1 MKHDEKPTYNGW
13 SNHETWAVN
22 LWISNEEGSYRYWTD
37 RTRELIAEC
46 ADEDADRSA
55 LSRLAEEL
63 KESVHESCAIDKAS
77 LAADLMNAALGEV
90 DWCEIARS
98 MIDDET
104 PPAPEPERIDPPL
117 TTGDQPSEYEVLAS
131 YTRADA
137 LADGTLID
145 VTPTAKQA
153 GFRYPVALTQA
164 AWGRCVEIP
173 TGVTGQDQAGRLWD
187 VLTMMGHAS
196 RSAGKGRREVR
207 FQVFVLNDNRSP
219 KPVQLKSVCGPSD
232 DLSPC
237 VTVMLPEED

>member
-13 SNHETWAVN
+13 SNYETWVVN
-22 LWISNEEGSYRYWTD
+22 LWLSNEEGSYRYWMD
-37 RTRELIAEC
+37 RTREVIAEC
-46 ADEDADRSA
+46 TDDDDDRSA

-63 KESVHESCAIDKAS
+63 KESTHEACAIEKAS
-77 LAADLMNAALGEV
+77 LASDLMNAALGEV

-98 MIDDET
+98 MIEDHTPEAPDD
-104 PPAPEPERIDPPL
+104 PDLIHA
-117 TTGDQPSEYEVLAS
+117 
-131 YTRADA
+131 YTRAEA

-145 VTPTAKQA
+145 VTPTAKDA
-153 GFRYPVALTQA
+153 GFRYPVALTRA

-187 VLTMMGHAS
+187 VLTMMRHAS
-196 RSAGKGRREVR
+196 RSAGEGRREVR
-207 FQVFVLNDNRSP
+207 FQVLVLNDHRSP
-219 KPVQLKSVCGPSD
+219 KPVHLKSVCGPSD